1 MAEFD
6 IKARLRKALAIGGD
20 VYDAADICQAV
31 EEGRMQV
38 FARGDTALVV
48 TEIGV
53 FPRKKVLNVVALCG
67 KLEDVMSMHDELV
80 AFAREHGCAFISS
93 FGRPGWAK
101 VLPRYGWRRTG
112 VVHAYD
118 LGG

>member
-1 MAEFD
+1 LAD
-6 IKARLRKALAIGGD
+6 IDMRARLRKALAIGGD
-20 VYDAADICQAV
+20 VYDVADIIEAV
-31 EEGRMQV
+31 HDGKMQV
-38 FARGDTALVV
+38 FSRGDTALVV

-80 AFAREHGCAFISS
+80 AFAREQGCAFISS
-93 FGRPGWAK
+93 FGRPGWSR
-101 VLPRYGWRRTG
+101 VLPEYGWRRTG

-118 LGG
+118 LGV